1 MNQMTPL
8 LVRFGEHELDEA
20 NARLRC
26 GARVVELAPK
36 AFGVLCE
43 LARQPGRLVTKD
55 ALLDA
60 VWGHRHVSESV
71 LKSTV
76 SQLRQALGDDAQAP
90 RCIETVARRG
100 YRFLPETATTSHAP
114 APPPLAPPIAP
125 AGPGPSLVGRGRAL
139 ATLRQAWERA
149 SGGERQ
155 ILWVTGEPGVG
166 KSSLVDGFVAS
177 LGGVALALGQCVEPY
192 GAGEPYL
199 PVLDALGGLCRQ
211 DPALPALMRSVAPTW
226 LLQLPW
232 LVDDAQREALQR
244 ELSGASQDRML
255 REMGELLDRYAQDR
269 PLLLVTEDLHWS
281 DGATVRLIDHLA
293 RRRTPSRLLW
303 LGTFRPAELL
313 AEDHPLKGVRQ
324 ELRARRACQE
334 LPLEPFSEQELAEYL
349 ASRLEATAPV
359 DEGFVR
365 RLHAHTDGLPLFV
378 VNVVDDLL
386 PGPHAASG
394 GLDLAALAL
403 ERALPASLAGVIERQ
418 LDRLAPDAQALLEVA
433 SVCGAEFPV
442 DTLADALEDAASDV
456 ASRCD
461 RLATPQGWLVAQ
473 LAQPRPDGSL
483 AAPFGFRHALY
494 RQVVYQRLGAS
505 RRAALHQR
513 VLRAQVRSRERGA
526 LVNSAELAMHAE
538 RGHDLAAAVRFLAEA
553 SGSAMGHFAPVE
565 AARHAE
571 HALALLGRLPDDAAR
586 LELELS
592 LVATLGVANSQ
603 RLGVAAPETLAAF
616 ERARRICELLPS
628 NAERTW
634 VLNGIGW
641 TWYARGEFAEAIALA
656 ERVLAQARADGDR
669 AMHASA
675 CNLMG
680 VALCNHGHQADAR
693 RWLEEGL
700 ATATAM
706 GPALDGARFV
716 IDPEVSMRANLMQ
729 PLAQMGLHDAAR
741 EQFELALAR
750 ARVCGQPFALV
761 LAHWCG
767 CMLQIRLGD
776 AALVARMASTL
787 DDLVSRHDVAQGQGP
802 SRWYR
807 GWSLAQQ
814 GQPEAGHRLVMAG
827 YESHA
832 RFGMYA
838 GCAKVLGY
846 AAQALALAG
855 DLPGAVARLD
865 EALAL
870 AHRISETLDLPWL
883 HGLRAGFEAR
893 RGDTDA
899 ARAAWRAV
907 LATAREQGAAGFE
920 MEALAALCDHPA
932 ADADDLDALRECV
945 ADAPAGFDA
954 TLRDRALAVL
964 ARA

>member
-1 MNQMTPL
+1 MTPL

-20 NARLRC
+20 NARLRR
-26 GARVVELAPK
+26 GMHVVELAPK

-100 YRFLPETATTSHAP
+100 YRFLPETTSLAASP
-114 APPPLAPPIAP
+114 AQGVQAPPIAP
-125 AGPGPSLVGRGRAL
+125 ARVGPTLVGRDRAL
-139 ATLRQAWERA
+139 ATLHQAWERA
-149 SGGERQ
+149 GAGERQ

-177 LGGVALALGQCVEPY
+177 LGGVALAFGQCVEPY

-199 PVLDALGGLCRQ
+199 PVLDALGGLCRH

-232 LVDDAQREALQR
+232 LVDDTQREALQR

-293 RRRTPSRLLW
+293 RRRTASRLLW

-349 ASRLEATAPV
+349 AVRLAATAAV
-359 DEGFVR
+359 DEAFVR

-386 PGPHAASG
+386 PEAGAASG
-394 GLDLAALAL
+394 GVDLAALAL

-418 LDRLAPDAQALLEVA
+418 LERLPADAQALLEVA

-442 DTLADALEDAASDV
+442 DTLADALEDAPADV
-456 ASRCD
+456 AARCD
-461 RLATPQGWLVAQ
+461 RLATAQGWLVAQ
-473 LAQPRPDGSL
+473 AAQSRPDGSL
-483 AAPFGFRHALY
+483 AAPFAFRHALY
-494 RQVVYQRLGAS
+494 RQVVYQRLGAA

-513 VLRAQVRSRERGA
+513 AMQALVRSRERGA
-526 LVNSAELAMHAE
+526 VVNAAELAMHAE
-538 RGHDLAAAVRFLAEA
+538 RGHDLGAAVRFLAEA
-553 SGSAMGHFAPVE
+553 AGSAMGHFAPIE

-571 HALALLGRLPDDAAR
+571 HALAMIGRLPDDAAR
-586 LELELS
+586 LERELS

-603 RLGVAAPETLAAF
+603 RLGIAAPETIAAF

-641 TWYARGEFAEAIALA
+641 TWYARGEFGEAIALA
-656 ERVLAQARADGDR
+656 ERVLEQARIDGDR
-669 AMHASA
+669 AMHVSA
-675 CNLMG
+675 CNLLG
-680 VALCNHGHQADAR
+680 VSLCYCGHQAEAR
-693 RWLEEGL
+693 RWLEQGL
-700 ATATAM
+700 ATAAAL
-706 GPALDGARFV
+706 GNALDGARFV
-716 IDPEVSMRANLMQ
+716 IDPVVSMRANLIQ
-729 PLAQMGLHDAAR
+729 PLTCMGLHDTAR
-741 EQFELALAR
+741 EQSELALAQ
-750 ARVCGQPFALV
+750 ARTSGQPFALV
-761 LAHWCG
+761 LASWCA
-767 CMLQIRLGD
+767 CMLAIRFGETAQV
-776 AALVARMASTL
+776 AASASIL
-787 DDLVSRHDVAQGQGP
+787 DDLVSRHDLAQGLGP

-807 GWSLAQQ
+807 GWALTRQ

-846 AAQALALAG
+846 AAEALALGG
-855 DLPGAVARLD
+855 DLAAAQARLD
-865 EALAL
+865 EAFAL
-870 AHRISETLDLPWL
+870 AHRISETIDLPWL
-883 HGLRAGFEAR
+883 HGVQADFARR
-893 RGDTDA
+893 RGDAAA
-899 ARAAWRAV
+899 ARAAWREA
-907 LATAREQGAAGFE
+907 LATARAQGATGFE
-920 MEALAALCDHPA
+920 IEALTALCDDPA
-932 ADADDLDALRECV
+932 ATADDLDALRTAIAAV
-945 ADAPAGFDA
+945 PAGFA
-954 TLRDRALAVL
+954 ASLRDPALAVL
-964 ARA
+964 ARG